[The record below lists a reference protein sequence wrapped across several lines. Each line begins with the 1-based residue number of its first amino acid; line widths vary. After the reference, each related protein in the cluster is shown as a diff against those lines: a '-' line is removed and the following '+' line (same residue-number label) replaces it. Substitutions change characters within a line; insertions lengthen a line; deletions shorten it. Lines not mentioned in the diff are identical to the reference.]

1 MASLCSL
8 GEEKEKEIVDSGER
22 ITIPKESRTK
32 IVKGNKMIGKKGLH
46 MELRGRAVA
55 YHAPKALD

>member
-1 MASLCSL
+1 M
-8 GEEKEKEIVDSGER
+8 GER